1 MKDGKIIIDKILEKS
16 QSDVAA
22 IQNAAAKEVEKIID
36 AADEKVMKEKMEF
49 GKMADAEAEK
59 IKAKEISAA
68 ELQGRLLL
76 LETKQAMI
84 AEVVSEAEKRLE
96 EMADAEYVEVI
107 GSMLSGLNK
116 ADGVDV
122 IVAEADKSC
131 LADVIAENGFT
142 LLAETREMGKGFI
155 VKNGEVEYNY
165 TFASILTVEQ
175 EEIRQI
181 AAKELF

>member
-76 LETKQAMI
+76 LETKQGLI
-84 AEVVSEAEKRLE
+84 AEVVAEAENRLE
-96 EMADAEYVEVI
+96 EMADAEYVAVV
-107 GSMLSGLNK
+107 GAMLDKLNK
-116 ADGVDV
+116 ADGTEV
-122 IVAEADKSC
+122 IVSEQDKTC
-131 LADVIAENGFT
+131 LADVIAEKGFT
-142 LLAETREMGKGFI
+142 LLAETREMGKGFV
-155 VKNGEVEYNY
+155 VKNKEVEYNY